1 MPVPS
6 TTGAAYRPAPVIC
19 GFALRTLAYH
29 CPRPTPPP
37 CSAASHVVREALKW
51 KAKDAEA
58 VDIIHTT
65 APELIAVYKQLQGQP
80 DGVPGACLGAWT
92 ALLSEDRRRGM
103 RD

>member
-1 MPVPS
+1 MPIPFPN
-6 TTGAAYRPAPVIC
+6 GAAYQPARVIC
-19 GFALRTLAYH
+19 VFALRTLAF
-29 CPRPTPPP
+29 TAAAPPQSP

-80 DGVPGACLGAWT
+80 DGVPGACLAH
-92 ALLSEDRRRGM
+92 RQPF
-103 RD
+103 